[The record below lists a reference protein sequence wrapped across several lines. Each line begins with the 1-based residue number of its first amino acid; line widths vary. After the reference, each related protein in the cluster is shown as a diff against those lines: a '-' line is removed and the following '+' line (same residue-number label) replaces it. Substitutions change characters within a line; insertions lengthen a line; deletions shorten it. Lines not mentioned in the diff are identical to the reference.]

1 MKLHKTCVSGEA
13 RQYLKGCGKCNHK
26 GETKYIPVLVNVCC
40 VFFFFPQFFILML
53 NTDVF

>member
-26 GETKYIPVLVNVCC
+26 GETEYIPVLVNVCC
-40 VFFFFPQFFILML
+40 VFFPTIFYF
-53 NTDVF
+53 NAEH